1 MEQETEQERQSVVE
15 LSAAVEEKQKELT
28 EARQQALILSP
39 QGGGGA
45 RNLSGSLDELSAL
58 AEREG
63 GIINVTRE
71 IGQLAKETEVR
82 NYRWTRQQR
91 LEIHEA
97 FLVSKLELRK
107 QRRVAATR
115 QRCPATADALDGD
128 LRRHYPPFPLL
139 LYHQA
144 ARLGPA
150 PLRER
155 GEPRGSVFPV
165 TSRR

>member
-107 QRRVAATR
+107 QRRVAATS
-115 QRCPATADALDGD
+115 QRSPATADALDGD
-128 LRRHYPPFPLL
+128 LRRHHPPFPLL
-139 LYHQA
+139 LCH
-144 ARLGPA
+144 
-150 PLRER
+150 
-155 GEPRGSVFPV
+155 
-165 TSRR
+165 